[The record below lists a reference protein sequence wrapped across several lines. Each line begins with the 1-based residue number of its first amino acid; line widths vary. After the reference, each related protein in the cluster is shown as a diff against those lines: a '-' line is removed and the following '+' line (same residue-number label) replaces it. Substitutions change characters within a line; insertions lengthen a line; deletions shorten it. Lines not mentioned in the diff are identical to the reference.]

1 MIKIRNV
8 MFAAVIALVFA
19 FGISVVSGSNAYA
32 FQGNHLIMGS
42 HMKYTTMAK
51 KTSKNKKD
59 SKSKSKKALNKMG
72 AGCL

>member
-1 MIKIRNV
+1 

-32 FQGNHLIMGS
+32 LQGSHLMAS

-51 KTSKNKKD
+51 KTSKNKKT

>member
-32 FQGNHLIMGS
+32 FQGNHLMSS

-51 KTSKNKKD
+51 KTSKNKKT

>member
-8 MFAAVIALVFA
+8 MFAAVIAFVFA

-32 FQGNHLIMGS
+32 FQGSRLMSSN
-42 HMKYTTMAK
+42 MKNMQMSK

-59 SKSKSKKALNKMG
+59 SKSKKALNKMG

>member
-1 MIKIRNV
+1 VIKIRNV

-32 FQGNHLIMGS
+32 FQGNHLMGS

>member
-32 FQGNHLIMGS
+32 FQGNHLMGS
-42 HMKYTTMAK
+42 HMKYTTAAK
-51 KTSKNKKD
+51 KTSKNKKN
-59 SKSKSKKALNKMG
+59 SKKSKSKKALNKMG